1 MTKTTTVT
9 NTYVVVLWLPQNI
22 NYSRIYILVLKG
34 GNVRAKDYCKLIHM
48 SLFAFIYFIIKVLNW
63 GL

>member
-9 NTYVVVLWLPQNI
+9 NTYLVVLWLHLNI
-22 NYSRIYILVLKG
+22 NYPRIYIIVLKG
-34 GNVRAKDYCKLIHM
+34 GNVRAKDYCRPIHM